1 MAIPVPQNPG
11 RKASLAGKSFVAK
24 GYEKVQYELPVFILL
39 LLLFLPQNLRVV
51 NDIYALL
58 HVFDYRI
65 GFAPRL
71 FIGSVMSLFTGVKSQ
86 AFMENFFGVVFILEA
101 LLFAFTAGR
110 IIRKSDEEIKEIT
123 VFFVILFFAVPYS
136 LGVLYP
142 RLLSVD
148 RALVLFTLLALM
160 AMSKR
165 GFKWFVP
172 LLIAAGLAAYHG
184 FAFTYMPAI
193 ALLLIYE
200 VVKNKKSTQSILL
213 CAAGFVTM
221 AAFSAYFFLFDG
233 LNNYKTVDELIA
245 YAAGK
250 TDLQFVGYYK
260 EVVQNLLLLTPSD
273 FYWNITV
280 PLEGYKDLARELVAM
295 LYLSPLIAVLFS
307 VWRNAIK
314 STSNKVEKFVFILCV
329 LAPVARFPMFILST
343 NFYRGRTS
351 VIVVQFFLLFYFL
364 YHQNPAVL
372 AAVKR
377 TGDFFKRNYLLFL
390 AMVIYFAMPFLAH
403 KTGEIWNALTAVLAG
418 QI

>member
-1 MAIPVPQNPG
+1 MVKPVASSTG
-11 RKASLAGKSFVAK
+11 SDISLAGKSFFAK
-24 GYEKVQYELPVFILL
+24 ALDQIKYELPVFILL
-39 LLLFLPQNLRVV
+39 LLLFLPQNLRVT
-51 NDIYALL
+51 NDIYSML
-58 HVFDYRI
+58 HIFDYRI

-71 FIGSVMSLFTGVKSQ
+71 LIGSIMSLFTDVKTQ
-86 AFMENFFGVVFILEA
+86 AFMESFFGIVFILEA
-101 LLFAFTAGR
+101 LLFAFVAGR
-110 IIRKSDEEIKEIT
+110 IIRKANGEIKETTI
-123 VFFVILFFAVPYS
+123 FFVVLFFAVPYS

-142 RLLSVD
+142 RLLSLD
-148 RALVLFTLLALM
+148 RFLVLFTLLALM
-160 AMSKR
+160 VMNKK
-165 GFKWFVP
+165 GFKWLVP
-172 LLIAAGLAAYHG
+172 TLIAAGLAVYHG

-213 CAAGFVTM
+213 CATGFVTM

-250 TDLQFVGYYK
+250 TDLQFVGYFK
-260 EVVQNLLLLTPSD
+260 EVVQNLLLITPSD
-273 FYWNITV
+273 FYWQLTA
-280 PLEGYKDLARELVAM
+280 PLEGYKDISRELVAM

-314 STSNKVEKFVFILCV
+314 STSNKVEKFVFVLCV

-372 AAVKR
+372 SAVKKV
-377 TGDFFKRNYLLFL
+377 GDFFKKNYLLFL
-390 AMVIYFAMPFLAH
+390 AMVIYFAMPFLAFR
-403 KTGEIWNALTAVLAG
+403 TGEMWNALTVALAG
-418 QI
+418 NL

>member
-1 MAIPVPQNPG
+1 MVKPVASSTG
-11 RKASLAGKSFVAK
+11 SDISLAGKSFFAK
-24 GYEKVQYELPVFILL
+24 ALDQIKYELPVFILL
-39 LLLFLPQNLRVV
+39 LLLFLPQNLRVT
-51 NDIYALL
+51 NDIYSML
-58 HVFDYRI
+58 HIFDYRI

-71 FIGSVMSLFTGVKSQ
+71 LIGSIMSLFTDVKTQ
-86 AFMENFFGVVFILEA
+86 AFMESFFGIVFILEA
-101 LLFAFTAGR
+101 LLFAFVAGR
-110 IIRKSDEEIKEIT
+110 IIRKANGEIKETTI
-123 VFFVILFFAVPYS
+123 FFVVLFFAVPYS
-136 LGVLYP
+136 LGILYP
-142 RLLSVD
+142 RLLSLD
-148 RALVLFTLLALM
+148 RFLVLFTLLALM
-160 AMSKR
+160 AMNKK
-165 GFKWFVP
+165 GFKWLVP
-172 LLIAAGLAAYHG
+172 ALIAAGLAVYHG

-213 CAAGFVTM
+213 CATGFVTM

-250 TDLQFVGYYK
+250 TDLQFVGYFK
-260 EVVQNLLLLTPSD
+260 EVVQNLLLITPSD
-273 FYWNITV
+273 FYWQLTA
-280 PLEGYKDLARELVAM
+280 PLEGYKDISRELVAM

-314 STSNKVEKFVFILCV
+314 STSNKVEKFVFVLCV

-372 AAVKR
+372 SAVKKV
-377 TGDFFKRNYLLFL
+377 GDFFKKNYLLFL
-390 AMVIYFAMPFLAH
+390 AMVIYFAMPFLAFR
-403 KTGEIWNALTAVLAG
+403 TGEMWNALTVALAG
-418 QI
+418 NL